1 MSKSRDSKSRCRC
14 RISREFRCSSDKI
27 ALRSGWLQSFG
38 GTCRFESVQSCGD
51 NGTIE
56 PLKSASSLPLFR
68 LKLMR
73 CSFVGFQTLLCLL
86 GVGGLAVAQEP
97 ATNAPAVS
105 VSETETPRSP
115 RIVELPGMKIHVKQ
129 RIVDLEAVICLDHG
143 PLELVAC
150 GRGTKEHESIVALSS
165 RAMHIHTALLL
176 IGAVNGHPAM
186 RRQKPGEETVWE
198 SVPPK
203 GDVVE
208 VWMAIPDASGKIT
221 EHPISEFVV
230 RTQERVDEVEGRTL
244 NSPQDQVRLVKG
256 EVESLP
262 NRFLFAGSQLRD
274 AQAGPRQYLADL
286 SGDYISIATFGDELL
301 CLPFVES
308 KANDVLSWQI
318 KPKSLPKVGTKVTLR
333 LKFKKKSQ
341 EPESFVDQ
349 G

>member
-1 MSKSRDSKSRCRC
+1 MSKA
-14 RISREFRCSSDKI
+14 F
-27 ALRSGWLQSFG
+27 
-38 GTCRFESVQSCGD
+38 
-51 NGTIE
+51 
-56 PLKSASSLPLFR
+56 
-68 LKLMR
+68 
-73 CSFVGFQTLLCLL
+73 SFVWPLAHPKIVQIWLCLL
-86 GVGGLAVAQEP
+86 GVGVWVTAQEP
-97 ATNAPAVS
+97 VASGPAVS
-105 VSETETPRSP
+105 ASDSGAAKPTRTVD
-115 RIVELPGMKIHVKQ
+115 LPGMKIHVKQ

-333 LKFKKKSQ
+333 LKFEK
-341 EPESFVDQ
+341 
-349 G
+349 

>member
-1 MSKSRDSKSRCRC
+1 MAHSLPFCSVNLMH
-14 RISREFRCSSDKI
+14 CSS
-27 ALRSGWLQSFG
+27 
-38 GTCRFESVQSCGD
+38 
-51 NGTIE
+51 
-56 PLKSASSLPLFR
+56 
-68 LKLMR
+68 
-73 CSFVGFQTLLCLL
+73 VGIQVWLCLL
-86 GVGGLAVAQEP
+86 GVGVWVTAQEP
-97 ATNAPAVS
+97 VASSQAVS
-105 VSETETPRSP
+105 TSESETAKPTRT
-115 RIVELPGMKIHVKQ
+115 VELPGMKIHVKQ

-186 RRQKPGEETVWE
+186 RRQKPGEEETVWE

-208 VWMAIPDASGKIT
+208 VWLAIPDASGKIT

-230 RTQERVDEVEGRTL
+230 RTQEQVDEVEGKTL
-244 NSPQDQVRLVKG
+244 NSPQDQVRLGKG
-256 EVESLP
+256 DVESLP

-341 EPESFVDQ
+341 PPGPVVDQ